1 MLYTRTKYML
11 AYMRID
17 RIYLFL
23 TYNMRRK
30 TIKKVVFDLQIV
42 KQVYFSTNEVIN
54 QEDFNRTTLFLAYT
68 EK

>member
-1 MLYTRTKYML
+1 M
-11 AYMRID
+11 
-17 RIYLFL
+17 YLFL

-54 QEDFNRTTLFLAYT
+54 QEDFNRTTLFLAYVQRNKRKFISEQT
-68 EK
+68 QF